1 MIISNL
7 ESYITK
13 GGKHAIFTGTF
24 NPPHVGHTEAIK
36 YSFQQ
41 VTQLTS
47 VIVIPHSW
55 NKKKNPTTPI
65 GTRVKWVHET
75 LQKFIPDLFS
85 KTVVCFDPV
94 INERPDRYDELC
106 SKYKL
111 KIHRIVG
118 SDKQSVL
125 IRSKNHAEVLL
136 TPRGGLINST
146 TIRKSIKEGNIDHI
160 KKMVVKTVLKD
171 ILKNQYYSDLMQ

>member
-7 ESYITK
+7 ENYITR

-24 NPPHVGHTEAIK
+24 NPPHVGHTEAIR
-36 YSFQQ
+36 YSLQELP
-41 VTQLTS
+41 QLKS

-55 NKKKNPTTPI
+55 NKKKNPVASI

-75 LQKFIPDLFS
+75 LQKFVPDLFS
-85 KTVVCFDPV
+85 NTVVCFDPQV
-94 INERPDRYDELC
+94 NENPDKYDELC
-106 SKYKL
+106 GKHKL

-125 IRSKNHAEVLL
+125 IRNKDHAEVLL

-146 TIRKSIKEGNIDHI
+146 IVRKSIKEGNTDRI
-160 KKMVVKTVLKD
+160 KKMITKSVLDD
-171 ILKNQYYSDLMQ
+171 ILVNQYYSKI

>member
-1 MIISNL
+1 MIISDL

-24 NPPHVGHTEAIK
+24 NPPHVGHTEAIR

-41 VTQLTS
+41 LPTLTS

-55 NKKKNPTTPI
+55 NKKKNPAAPI
-65 GTRVKWVHET
+65 GTRAKWVHET

-85 KTVVCFDPV
+85 KTVVCFDPE

-106 SKYKL
+106 GKYKL

-125 IRSKNHAEVLL
+125 IRSKDHAEVLL

-146 TIRKSIKEGNIDHI
+146 IIRNSVKEGNIDRI
-160 KKMVVKTVLKD
+160 RKTIAESVLED
-171 ILKNQYYSDLMQ
+171 ILANQYYSKF

>member
-24 NPPHVGHTEAIK
+24 NPPHVGHTEAIR
-36 YSFQQ
+36 YSLQELQ
-41 VTQLTS
+41 YLAS

-55 NKKKNPTTPI
+55 NKKKNPEVDI
-65 GTRVKWVHET
+65 ETRVKWVHAT
-75 LQKFIPDLFS
+75 LQKFVPDLFP
-85 KTVVCFDPV
+85 KTVVCFDTV
-94 INERPDRYDELC
+94 INENPDKYDELC

-125 IRSKNHAEVLL
+125 IRNKDHADVLL

-146 TIRKSIKEGNIDHI
+146 TIRKSVKEGNTDRII
-160 KKMVVKTVLKD
+160 KMIAKSVLED
-171 ILKNQYYSDLMQ
+171 ILANDYYSS